1 MEGLLR
7 GEREFGVAAAGR
19 AEVGDH
25 EPASHRSATPG
36 PISSITPAA
45 SRPGVIGSVGMA
57 RGPAA
62 LSPVPTVA
70 GSACSMNMFWS
81 KTGRQLTE
89 SQIRAAGREA
99 PAGAL
104 LAGSGKV
111 QTAALLPGFLPGR
124 PPPAAIWFALMQPKH
139 ASRAGATPGWLAM
152 FTTPEHAR
160 PPRARQPL
168 GTSGYMS
175 PRRCCHL

>member
-111 QTAALLPGFLPGR
+111 PNCRSFAGISSWSAASGGDMFCPDAAKARLPGR
-124 PPPAAIWFALMQPKH
+124 RHP
-139 ASRAGATPGWLAM
+139 RVAGDVHNA
-152 FTTPEHAR
+152 
-160 PPRARQPL
+160 
-168 GTSGYMS
+168 
-175 PRRCCHL
+175 